1 MLFYFSRLTFLLS
14 ANRHDKMAYEFTWL
28 TLSLLVIAGIFAG
41 FINTLAGGGSLLTLP
56 ALLLLGMPADIANA
70 TNRVGVLLQS
80 LEGVRGFNR
89 YGMLAKDAIV
99 PILVPSVSGS
109 LVGSLIASYLPPTL
123 LEPVLLITLVI
134 MAVVLV
140 VRPATVAP
148 PPGTLP
154 LSVKESPAGFM
165 GLFVAGLYGGF
176 VQAGVGFVLIFA
188 LAGIL
193 RYDLVRANAL
203 KMAATGIFSAVAL
216 AVFVV
221 RDQVLWI
228 PGLILA
234 AATVAGV
241 RMSVRFAVSV
251 NQTVL
256 RWFLLVIV
264 IATCIAAWLT

>member
-1 MLFYFSRLTFLLS
+1 ME
-14 ANRHDKMAYEFTWL
+14 YEFTWL
-28 TLSLLVIAGIFAG
+28 SLSLLVIAGVLSG

-80 LEGVRGFNR
+80 LEGMRGFNR
-89 YGMLAKDAIV
+89 YGMLAKNALV
-99 PILVPSVSGS
+99 PILAPTVAGS
-109 LVGSLIASYLPPTL
+109 LVGALIASYLPPAL
-123 LEPVLLITLVI
+123 LEPVLLVTLVA

-140 VRPATVAP
+140 VHPTTVSP
-148 PPGTLP
+148 PPGTVP
-154 LSVKESPAGFM
+154 LSVSESPAGFI

-234 AATVAGV
+234 AATVVGV
-241 RMSVRFAVSV
+241 RLSVGFAISV
-251 NQTVL
+251 NQQIL

-264 IATCIAAWLT
+264 IASCLAAWLGGAQ